1 MAKNSLKARSP
12 WLWVPTLYFAEGV
25 PYVVVVTVTAIM
37 YVKLGVSNTALAF
50 YTSLLLLPWS
60 LKALWSPLVDI
71 FGTRRRWIIV
81 MQLLLAISMAA
92 VALALPG
99 TMYFRLTMASF
110 LIMGVLSATHDIAA
124 DGFYLTA
131 LDDSRQS
138 YFVGIRTAVYRLAI
152 ILGQGPLVMLAGWL
166 ETTCGDIP
174 RAWAITFYIMAGIY
188 ACIAFYHIFALPRPA
203 SERPKDARTLRQVM
217 AEFGRTFAAFFR
229 KPHIVTAL
237 LFMLLY
243 KFPEAQLTKMIS
255 PFMLAPAA
263 EGGLGLSTADVG
275 YYYGTIGIVGLMAG
289 GIIGAV
295 DMHSKALLSNCSVT
309 GGSVNGGIIGGMAA
323 SRGGLQRWL
332 MPMAWSMSL
341 TCATFIYLSN
351 VTEPSGF
358 AVGLC
363 IAVEQFGYGFGTTA
377 YILYLMRFSAG
388 PWSSSHYAICTGI
401 MSLGLMFPGMA
412 AGWLQQ
418 HLGYADFFIWTL
430 ASCAITI
437 AVSLAARRHLPD

>member
-1 MAKNSLKARSP
+1 MATNITKSRSP

-25 PYVVVVTVTAIM
+25 PYVVVTVTAIM
-37 YVKLGVSNTALAF
+37 YVRLGVSNTTMAF

-60 LKALWSPLVDI
+60 LKALWSPVVDI
-71 FGTRRRWIIV
+71 FGTRRRWIII
-81 MQLLLAISMAA
+81 MQLLLALSMAA

-99 TMYFRLTMASF
+99 AMYFRLTMASF
-110 LIMGVLSATHDIAA
+110 MVMGVLSATHDIAA

-166 ETTCGDIP
+166 ETTFGDIP
-174 RAWAITFYIMAGIY
+174 RAWAVTFYLMAGIY
-188 ACIAFYHIFALPRPA
+188 ACIAVYHIFVLPRPA
-203 SERPKDARTLRQVM
+203 ADRSRDARTLRQVM

-229 KPHIVTAL
+229 KPHIITAL

-263 EGGLGLSTADVG
+263 DGGLGLLTADVG
-275 YYYGTIGIVGLMAG
+275 YYYGTIGIVGLMG
-289 GIIGAV
+289 
-295 DMHSKALLSNCSVT
+295 
-309 GGSVNGGIIGGMAA
+309 GGIIGGMAA
-323 SRGGLQRWL
+323 SWGGLRRWL

-341 TCATFIYLSN
+341 TCATFLYLSN
-351 VTEPSGF
+351 AEAPSGF
-358 AVGLC
+358 AISLC

-401 MSLGLMFPGMA
+401 MSLGLMLPGMA

-418 HLGYADFFIWTL
+418 HLGYADFFLWTL

>member
-37 YVKLGVSNTALAF
+37 YVRLGVSNTAMAF

-81 MQLLLAISMAA
+81 MQLLLAMSMAA

-188 ACIAFYHIFALPRPA
+188 ACIAFYHIFALPRPT
-203 SERPKDARTLRQVM
+203 SDRPKSARTLRQVM

-255 PFMLAPAA
+255 PFMLASTAD
-263 EGGLGLSTADVG
+263 GGLGLSTADVG

-289 GIIGAV
+289 GIIG
-295 DMHSKALLSNCSVT
+295 
-309 GGSVNGGIIGGMAA
+309 GIAA

-437 AVSLAARRHLPD
+437 AVSLAAHRHLPD

>member
-37 YVKLGVSNTALAF
+37 YVRLGVSNTAMAF

-81 MQLLLAISMAA
+81 MQLLLAMSMAA

-188 ACIAFYHIFALPRPA
+188 ACIAFYHIFALPRPT
-203 SERPKDARTLRQVM
+203 SDRPKSARTLRQVM

-255 PFMLAPAA
+255 PFMLASTAD
-263 EGGLGLSTADVG
+263 GGLGLSTADVG

-289 GIIGAV
+289 GIIG
-295 DMHSKALLSNCSVT
+295 
-309 GGSVNGGIIGGMAA
+309 GIAA

-363 IAVEQFGYGFGTTA
+363 IAVEQFGYGFGTMA

-437 AVSLAARRHLPD
+437 AVSLAAHRHLPD

>member
-1 MAKNSLKARSP
+1 MATNITKPRSP

-37 YVKLGVSNTALAF
+37 YVKLGVSNATMAF

-60 LKALWSPLVDI
+60 LKALWSPVVDI
-71 FGTRRRWIIV
+71 FGTRRRWIII
-81 MQLLLAISMAA
+81 MQLLLALSMAA

-99 TMYFRLTMASF
+99 AMYFRLTMASF
-110 LIMGVLSATHDIAA
+110 MVMGVLSATHDIAA

-166 ETTCGDIP
+166 ETTFGDIP
-174 RAWAITFYIMAGIY
+174 RAWAITFYLMAGIY
-188 ACIAFYHIFALPRPA
+188 ACIAVYHIFALPRPA
-203 SERPKDARTLRQVM
+203 ADRSRDARTLRQVM

-229 KPHIVTAL
+229 KPHIITAL

-263 EGGLGLSTADVG
+263 DGGLGLSTADVG

-289 GIIGAV
+289 GIIG
-295 DMHSKALLSNCSVT
+295 
-309 GGSVNGGIIGGMAA
+309 GMAA
-323 SRGGLQRWL
+323 SRGGLRRWL

-341 TCATFIYLSN
+341 TCATFLYLSN
-351 VTEPSGF
+351 TEAPSGF
-358 AVGLC
+358 AISLC

-377 YILYLMRFSAG
+377 YILYLMCFSAG

-401 MSLGLMFPGMA
+401 MSLGLMLPGMA

-418 HLGYADFFIWTL
+418 HLGYADFFLWTL

-437 AVSLAARRHLPD
+437 AVSLAAHRHLPD

>member
-37 YVKLGVSNTALAF
+37 YVRLGVSNTAMAF

-81 MQLLLAISMAA
+81 MQLLLAMSMAA

-188 ACIAFYHIFALPRPA
+188 ACIAFYHIFALPRPT
-203 SERPKDARTLRQVM
+203 SDRPKSARTLRQVM

-255 PFMLAPAA
+255 PFMLASTAD
-263 EGGLGLSTADVG
+263 GGLGLSTADVG

-289 GIIGAV
+289 GIIG
-295 DMHSKALLSNCSVT
+295 
-309 GGSVNGGIIGGMAA
+309 GIAA

-412 AGWLQQ
+412 AGWQIGRA
-418 HLGYADFFIWTL
+418 H
-430 ASCAITI
+430 
-437 AVSLAARRHLPD
+437 V

>member
-1 MAKNSLKARSP
+1 MATNITKPRSP

-37 YVKLGVSNTALAF
+37 YVRLGVSNTTMAF

-60 LKALWSPLVDI
+60 LKALWSPVVDI
-71 FGTRRRWIIV
+71 FGTRRRWIII
-81 MQLLLAISMAA
+81 MQLLLALSMAA

-99 TMYFRLTMASF
+99 AMYFRLTMASF
-110 LIMGVLSATHDIAA
+110 MVMGVLSATHDIAA

-166 ETTCGDIP
+166 ETTFGDIP
-174 RAWAITFYIMAGIY
+174 RAWAVTFYLMAGIY
-188 ACIAFYHIFALPRPA
+188 ACIAVYHIFVLPRPA
-203 SERPKDARTLRQVM
+203 ADRSRDARTLRQVM

-229 KPHIVTAL
+229 KPHIITAL

-263 EGGLGLSTADVG
+263 DGGLGLSTADVG

-289 GIIGAV
+289 GIIG
-295 DMHSKALLSNCSVT
+295 
-309 GGSVNGGIIGGMAA
+309 GMAA
-323 SRGGLQRWL
+323 SRGGLRRWL

-341 TCATFIYLSN
+341 TCATFLYLSN
-351 VTEPSGF
+351 AEAPSGF
-358 AVGLC
+358 AISLC

-401 MSLGLMFPGMA
+401 MSLGLMLPGMA

-418 HLGYADFFIWTL
+418 HLGYADFFLWTL

-437 AVSLAARRHLPD
+437 AVSLAARRHSPD

>member
-37 YVKLGVSNTALAF
+37 YVRLGVSNTTMAF

-81 MQLLLAISMAA
+81 MQLLLALSMAA

-188 ACIAFYHIFALPRPA
+188 ACIAFYHIFALPRPT
-203 SERPKDARTLRQVM
+203 SDRPKSARTLRQVM

-255 PFMLAPAA
+255 PFMLASTAD
-263 EGGLGLSTADVG
+263 GGLGLSTADVG

-289 GIIGAV
+289 GIIG
-295 DMHSKALLSNCSVT
+295 
-309 GGSVNGGIIGGMAA
+309 GIAA

-437 AVSLAARRHLPD
+437 AVSLAAHRHLPD

>member
-1 MAKNSLKARSP
+1 MATNITKPRSP

-37 YVKLGVSNTALAF
+37 YVRLGVSNTTMAF

-60 LKALWSPLVDI
+60 LKALWSPVVDI
-71 FGTRRRWIIV
+71 FGTRRSWIII
-81 MQLLLAISMAA
+81 MQLLLALSMAA

-99 TMYFRLTMASF
+99 AMYFRLTMASF
-110 LIMGVLSATHDIAA
+110 MVMGVLSATHDIAA

-166 ETTCGDIP
+166 ETTFGDIP
-174 RAWAITFYIMAGIY
+174 RAWAVTFYLMAAIY
-188 ACIAFYHIFALPRPA
+188 ACIAVYHIFALPRPA
-203 SERPKDARTLRQVM
+203 ADRSRDARTLRQVM
-217 AEFGRTFAAFFR
+217 TEFGRTFAAFFR
-229 KPHIVTAL
+229 KPHIITAL

-263 EGGLGLSTADVG
+263 DGGLGLSTADVG

-289 GIIGAV
+289 GIIG
-295 DMHSKALLSNCSVT
+295 
-309 GGSVNGGIIGGMAA
+309 GIAA
-323 SRGGLQRWL
+323 SRGGLRRWL

-341 TCATFIYLSN
+341 TCATFLYLSN
-351 VTEPSGF
+351 AEAPSGF
-358 AVGLC
+358 AISLC

-401 MSLGLMFPGMA
+401 MSLGLMLPGMA

-418 HLGYADFFIWTL
+418 HLGYADFFLWTL

-437 AVSLAARRHLPD
+437 AVSLAARGHLPD